1 MDKEIIM
8 FSIFI
13 DNSENSASSSY
24 EQDEQNFSLEAMHG
38 DSAVIQAVNE
48 LNQLKTPEKNA
59 A

>member
-1 MDKEIIM
+1 M